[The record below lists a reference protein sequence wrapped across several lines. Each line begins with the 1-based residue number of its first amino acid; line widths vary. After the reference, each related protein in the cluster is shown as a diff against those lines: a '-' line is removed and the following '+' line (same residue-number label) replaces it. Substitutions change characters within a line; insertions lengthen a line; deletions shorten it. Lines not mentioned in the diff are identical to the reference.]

1 MRELEIEYEGRVSFD
16 VVSPEDT
23 AKRAAELQQYDLG
36 SHGLVG
42 FDADGVERAHVPGH
56 QFGREEILGAIA
68 AVMR

>member
-1 MRELEIEYEGRVSFD
+1 VRELEIEYEGRVRFEI
-16 VVSPEDT
+16 VAPEDT

-42 FDADGVERAHVPGH
+42 LDADGVEKAHVPGH
-56 QFGREEILGAIA
+56 QFGREEILAAIE